1 MEENVEE
8 EMIEKANGYL
18 EAIYIELDK
27 MKFYLPDELPYKI
40 NNPDME
46 FCIHVS
52 IFLGI
57 IGVISSIISWKV
69 WRKVQ
74 EKIPENIKKKV
85 IAAKEFVVPP
95 SGPRFRKR
103 DKIAFIGQKMVKRVQ
118 AAGSYIRGGQGR
130 KRKAIAKF
138 AKRLL
143 GQGGSPEIIGQN
155 FKLDL
160 PLEYLE
166 EDTFGI

>member
-27 MKFYLPDELPYKI
+27 MKFYLPDELLYKI

-52 IFLGI
+52 LFLGI

-69 WRKVQ
+69 GKKVQ

-95 SGPRFRKR
+95 SGP
-103 DKIAFIGQKMVKRVQ
+103 QC
-118 AAGSYIRGGQGR
+118 
-130 KRKAIAKF
+130 
-138 AKRLL
+138 
-143 GQGGSPEIIGQN
+143 
-155 FKLDL
+155 KLNWT
-160 PLEYLE
+160 
-166 EDTFGI
+166 TF

>member
-27 MKFYLPDELPYKI
+27 MKFYLLDELPYKI

-103 DKIAFIGQKMVKRVQ
+103 DKMAFVGAKTRTSPRSNHRAPAPGVKRRPSPRTAPQ
-118 AAGSYIRGGQGR
+118 LPPESTNAIKQQQSGR
-130 KRKAIAKF
+130 I
-138 AKRLL
+138 
-143 GQGGSPEIIGQN
+143 N
-155 FKLDL
+155 
-160 PLEYLE
+160 
-166 EDTFGI
+166 

>member
-1 MEENVEE
+1 
-8 EMIEKANGYL
+8 MIEKANGYL

-103 DKIAFIGQKMVKRVQ
+103 DKIAFVGQKMVKRVQ
-118 AAGSYIRGGQGR
+118 AAGSYIRGGQEGR
-130 KRKAIAKF
+130 GRQLLSLPRDFLVKEVPR
-138 AKRLL
+138 RLL
-143 GQGGSPEIIGQN
+143 DKILSLI
-155 FKLDL
+155 FL
-160 PLEYLE
+160 
-166 EDTFGI
+166 